1 MTQRRV
7 YAHTG
12 RSWRCK
18 GTPLPLRRIK
28 VTGYGAI
35 DVPRHIVRIDA
46 KKHDGSTT
54 RGWQVRF
61 KEMKL
66 FSDNHY
72 SANARK
78 SLDAAKHFLSEVFVP
93 PATPFPALRTRE
105 ATGRKL
111 VSLGCPGLGV
121 QWTEKQNRDVR
132 QLYIQISVPVP
143 AVGKKTKH
151 RNVKVYVAT
160 ESTLSEQHLQRAL
173 ERAVDLRFRVNDLY
187 RAGDSATLRS
197 ITVRSKPSLKAVT
210 FVSRLNLKS
219 ILRQIRK
226 LTTS

>member
-18 GTPLPLRRIK
+18 GTPLPLRRVK
-28 VTGYGAI
+28 LSGYGAI
-35 DVPRHIVRIDA
+35 DVPRHIVRIDST
-46 KKHDGSTT
+46 KHDGSTT

-72 SANARK
+72 AADARK
-78 SLDAAKHFLSEVFVP
+78 SLHAAKSFLSEIFVP
-93 PATPFPALRTRE
+93 PPTPFPALRTRE

-160 ESTLSEQHLQRAL
+160 ETTLSESHLRRAL
-173 ERAVDLRFRVNDLY
+173 ERAVDLRLRVNDLY
-187 RAGDSATLRS
+187 RVGETAKLRS
-197 ITVRSKPSLKAVT
+197 ISVREKPAARSVT
-210 FVSRLNLKS
+210 FVKNLPLRS
-219 ILRQIRK
+219 ILKRIRK
-226 LTTS
+226 LSQ